1 MMPIVN
7 PRVPFDSKTRR
18 EYLDLPFPVA
28 EYQQRIDN
36 ARRMMEEQGLEG
48 LVAFRDQNDLGY
60 LTYLANFEPM
70 MGRGAVVVTSN
81 SVALVTDSAFHGEPM
96 HSLLWRTWIDQVK
109 ISGWSLESF
118 VSEVK
123 SSLDG
128 VKGKVGAVGLYTF
141 PARGLGV
148 NVVDVERL
156 FLEMKSRKTSNE
168 LKIMREAPHITS
180 CGMRAAVEATRIGV
194 PETKVV
200 AAACKAMF
208 EEGASRLAF
217 QPIVVGGPRTGT
229 KHDYPSKRR
238 IEEGDKVYIDLGAVS
253 NGYLSDM
260 SRTMLIGK
268 GGPKQRSA
276 LNSIL
281 EIYTDLIGR
290 IRPGVR
296 AGEIAQLGEKLAES
310 KGWRQDFWATGHGL
324 GTGFSEIPMFSPT
337 SRDIFEAGM
346 VFAYE
351 PMIVRLGLGTAVV
364 EDTVAVTDT
373 GITSLTEYER
383 KLW

>member
-1 MMPIVN
+1 MMPVVK
-7 PRVPFDSKTRR
+7 PRVPFDSKTRG

-36 ARRMMEEQGLEG
+36 TRRLMEEQGLDR
-48 LVAFRDQNDLGY
+48 LVIFGDQNDLGY

-70 MGRGAVVVTSN
+70 MGRGAVVVTPD
-81 SVALVTDSAFHGEPM
+81 SVTLVTDSAFHGEPM
-96 HSLLWRTWIDQVK
+96 HSLVWRTWIDQVR
-109 ISGWSLESF
+109 ISGWSFQSF
-118 VSEVK
+118 FSEVQAG
-123 SSLDG
+123 LIG
-128 VKGKVGAVGLYTF
+128 VKGKIGAVGLYTF
-141 PARGLGV
+141 PVRELGV

-156 FLEMKSRKTSNE
+156 FLEMKSRKTFNE
-168 LKIMREAPHITS
+168 LKVMREASRITS
-180 CGMRAAVEATRIGV
+180 CGMSAAVGATGVGV
-194 PETKVV
+194 PETEVV
-200 AAACKAMF
+200 AVACKAMY

-217 QPIVVGGPRTGT
+217 QPIVVAGPRAGT
-229 KHDYPSKRR
+229 KHDYPSKRK
-238 IEEGDKVYIDLGAVS
+238 IEEGDMVYLDWGAIS

-268 GGPKQRSA
+268 GDAKKRNA
-276 LNSIL
+276 LDSIL
-281 EIYTDLIGR
+281 EIYTDLIDR
-290 IRPGVR
+290 IRPGIR

-310 KGWRQDFWATGHGL
+310 KGWGRDFWATGHGL

-337 SRDIFEAGM
+337 SRDIFEPGM

-351 PMIVRLGLGTAVV
+351 PMIVCLGLGTAVV

-373 GITSLTEYER
+373 GITTLTECER

>member
-1 MMPIVN
+1 MVPVAN
-7 PRVPFDSKTRR
+7 PRVPFDSKTRK
-18 EYLDLPFPVA
+18 EFLDLPFPIA

-36 ARRMMEEQGLEG
+36 TRRLMEEQGLER
-48 LVAFRDQNDLGY
+48 LVAFGDQNDLGY

-70 MGRGAVVVTSN
+70 MGRGAVVVTSD
-81 SVALVTDSAFHGEPM
+81 SVTLVTDSAFHGEPM
-96 HSLLWRTWIDQVK
+96 HSLVWRTWIDQVR
-109 ISGWSLESF
+109 IADWSFQSF
-118 VSEVK
+118 VSEVQTA
-123 SSLDG
+123 LVG
-128 VKGKVGAVGLYTF
+128 VKGKIGAVGLYTF
-141 PARGLGV
+141 PSRELGA

-156 FLEMKSRKTSNE
+156 FLEMKSRKTRNE
-168 LKIMREAPHITS
+168 LKVMREASRITS
-180 CGMRAAVEATRIGV
+180 CGMRAAVEATRVGV
-194 PETKVV
+194 TETEVV

-217 QPIVVGGPRTGT
+217 QPIVVGGLRAGT

-238 IEEGDKVYIDLGAVS
+238 IKEGDMVYLDLGAIS

-260 SRTMLIGK
+260 SRTMLMGK
-268 GGPKQRSA
+268 GDARQRNA
-276 LNSIL
+276 LDSIL
-281 EIYTDLIGR
+281 EIYTDLIDR
-290 IRPGVR
+290 IRSGIC

-310 KGWRQDFWATGHGL
+310 KGWHQDFWATGHGL

-337 SRDIFEAGM
+337 SRDIFEPGM

-373 GITSLTEYER
+373 GITTLTEYER

>member
-1 MMPIVN
+1 MMHGVN

-36 ARRMMEEQGLEG
+36 VRRLMEEQGLEG
-48 LVAFRDQNDLGY
+48 LVAFGDQNDLGY

-70 MGRGAVVVTSN
+70 MGRGAAVITSD

-96 HSLLWRTWIDQVK
+96 HSLAWRTWIDRVK
-109 ISGWSLESF
+109 ISSWSFQSF
-118 VSEVK
+118 VSEVQ

-128 VKGKVGAVGLYTF
+128 VKGKIGAVDLYTF
-141 PARGLGV
+141 PARELGV

-156 FLEMKSRKTSNE
+156 FLEMKSRKTRNE
-168 LKIMREAPHITS
+168 LKMMREASRITS
-180 CGMRAAVEATRIGV
+180 CGMRAAVEATRIGI

-238 IEEGDKVYIDLGAVS
+238 IEEGDMVYIDLGAVS

-260 SRTMLIGK
+260 SRTMLIG
-268 GGPKQRSA
+268 GRS
-276 LNSIL
+276 N
-281 EIYTDLIGR
+281 TDKCI
-290 IRPGVR
+290 
-296 AGEIAQLGEKLAES
+296 EFDS
-310 KGWRQDFWATGHGL
+310 
-324 GTGFSEIPMFSPT
+324 
-337 SRDIFEAGM
+337 
-346 VFAYE
+346 
-351 PMIVRLGLGTAVV
+351 
-364 EDTVAVTDT
+364 
-373 GITSLTEYER
+373 
-383 KLW
+383 